1 MALLFAAPAAVMVLG
16 SLRGRGLPPPR
27 GLEIVPQSPSLAA
40 YGDVWGALPWG
51 TYIGNSLLVTAI
63 AVPLGVLVG
72 AAAGWGIRLL
82 PEAAKRRVLT
92 LTFVAMLVPV
102 TAVWAT
108 RFEVFRLVG
117 AVDTLLPM
125 MALSLLA
132 TSPFHVLVYAWAFHR
147 IDPATMDAAAMDGA
161 GPVRTWWSVAM
172 PQARAVT
179 LALGV
184 LSFTF
189 HWGNFIDPLLY
200 ISSPDRYTAPLG
212 LRLMQQLSPTDWPLL
227 MAGATMLA
235 LPSVLVFLAAQR
247 VFLHDPL
254 HLMDR
259 S

>member
-1 MALLFAAPAAVMVLG
+1 
-16 SLRGRGLPPPR
+16 
-27 GLEIVPQSPSLAA
+27 
-40 YGDVWGALPWG
+40 
-51 TYIGNSLLVTAI
+51 
-63 AVPLGVLVG
+63 
-72 AAAGWGIRLL
+72 
-82 PEAAKRRVLT
+82 
-92 LTFVAMLVPV
+92 
-102 TAVWAT
+102 
-108 RFEVFRLVG
+108 
-117 AVDTLLPM
+117 
-125 MALSLLA
+125 
-132 TSPFHVLVYAWAFHR
+132 
-147 IDPATMDAAAMDGA
+147 MDGA